1 MKLSGLVRIAVCA
14 LALVMSVAAFAA
26 KKEKQGDEFPNATRK
41 DPKLTMSEREQRD
54 LGKAGDLV
62 NDGKGSEA
70 LPIIDKVLGGS
81 KVSKYAEAYALQLK
95 GRAYWDEDKEAEAID
110 ASVKAIDSDG
120 LPNAQHFG
128 LIYQVAQMYVQSE
141 KYTEALTW
149 LDRWQKETGSQPTA
163 DTLALK
169 GNIYYRLDRYQDAI
183 SAMKEAIAKSD
194 APNESWNQILMASYF
209 ELDQYDEAAALVQ
222 QQLAKNPND
231 FKLMK
236 QLATIYVNGDKYP
249 QAIEVLSKAKAQ
261 GLITT
266 QDDYLQLAKLY
277 ANADKPKDAADTLK
291 DGLAKGVVKPSLEVY
306 RLLGD
311 VCSQYDDNACA
322 IDSYTKASPLATD
335 GNVDYQLGYF
345 LYYDNRPAD
354 AKEALTRAIS
364 KGGLRQEGEAYV
376 LRGDT
381 LSELNDNA
389 GALADWRKA
398 ATFPTAKVMAD
409 QRIKAATTGVKLKR
423 SPPKK

>member
-1 MKLSGLVRIAVCA
+1 MKLSRLARIAICA
-14 LALVMSVAAFAA
+14 TALLLSAAAFAA
-26 KKEKQGDEFPNATRK
+26 KKEKDVNEFPNATRK
-41 DPKLTMSEREQRD
+41 EPKATMSEREQRD
-54 LGKAGDLV
+54 LTKATDLV

-81 KVSKYAEAYALQLK
+81 KLSKYAEAYALQLK
-95 GRAYWDEDKEAEAID
+95 GRAYWDEDNEAQALEATL
-110 ASVKAIDSDG
+110 KAIETDS

-128 LIYQVAQMYVQSE
+128 LMYQAAQMYVQGE
-141 KYTEALTW
+141 KYDEALTW
-149 LDRWQKETGSQPTA
+149 LDRWEKETGQSTA
-163 DTLALK
+163 ESLALK
-169 GNIYYRLDRYQDAI
+169 GNVLYRLERYQDAI
-183 SAMKEAIAKSD
+183 ATMKQAIAKTD
-194 APNESWNQILMASYF
+194 KPNESWNQILMASYF

-277 ANADKPKDAADTLK
+277 ANADKPKDAAETLK

-306 RLLGD
+306 RLQGD

-322 IDSYTKASPLATD
+322 IEAYQKASPLATD
-335 GNVDYQLGYF
+335 GNIDYQLGYF
-345 LYYDNRPAD
+345 LYYDNRIAE
-354 AKEALTRAIS
+354 AKQALDRAIG
-364 KGGLRQEGEAYV
+364 KGGLRQEGEAHV
-376 LRGDT
+376 LRGDV
-381 LSELNDNA
+381 LGELNDNA
-389 GALADWRKA
+389 GAMADWRKA
-398 ATFPTAKVMAD
+398 LAFPSAKVMAE

-423 SPPKK
+423 AAPKK